1 MSSNAR
7 ARHRA
12 PVAARTPLTQ
22 LTESVAVNAG
32 AAGRRAGVLAASSG
46 LVVSLGVA
54 AADAAPVSHHTAD
67 ATSAPADATTAPAGG
82 EPRAASVPSSAS
94 ADEPRVDVS
103 VTAPADAG
111 STVVGT
117 VAGAVIAPPPPPP
130 PPAPNPE
137 PSPTTR
143 EAGVETSRSAT
154 RTAAPVARSAE
165 STETLSATR
174 ANVMAVAARY
184 VGLPYRYGGTT
195 PSGFDCSGYTAYVF
209 AQVGISLPRTSSA
222 QAGAAT
228 RISREEALPGD
239 LVFMPGHIGIY
250 AGDGMM
256 YDSPRTGSV
265 VSKRP
270 MWSSQFGFYRVID
283 GS

>member
-12 PVAARTPLTQ
+12 PVSARTPLPQ
-22 LTESVAVNAG
+22 LTESVAVNAV

-54 AADAAPVSHHTAD
+54 AADAAPVSHHTTD
-67 ATSAPADATTAPAGG
+67 ATAPAGD
-82 EPRAASVPSSAS
+82 EARAASDPSSAS
-94 ADEPRVDVS
+94 TDEPRVDLA

-111 STVVGT
+111 STAVGT
-117 VAGAVIAPPPPPP
+117 VAGAVVAPPPPPP
-130 PPAPNPE
+130 PPAPE

-143 EAGVETSRSAT
+143 ASRVETSRSAT
-154 RTAAPVARSAE
+154 RTAAPVAQSAE
-165 STETLSATR
+165 TTETLSATR